1 MRTFYEA
8 MAGLTGVVT
17 LAGLARELRRSEAA
31 IGRALLAKDTDR
43 RGKPPAD
50 WPCAVARLARRRM
63 AALAELAEE
72 MEQRCPSA
80 RAGRWRARVRKPKLR
95 RNPSD

>member
-8 MAGLTGVVT
+8 TAALTRAVK
-17 LAGLARELRRSEAA
+17 LADLARELRRSEAA

-43 RGKPPAD
+43 RGKPPVT

-63 AALAELAEE
+63 AELAGLAEE
-72 MEQRCPSA
+72 MDQRCPPA
-80 RAGRWRARVRKPKLR
+80 RAGRWRARVWKPKLR